1 MSYQGNQKLHIIA
14 DGVSHRVLTDL
25 YHRLIAG
32 HWLALFG
39 FVTAV
44 HLAINLAFAGG
55 YGFCGEGAID
65 QIGGGD
71 LLGRFFF
78 SVQTLSTIGYGS
90 FAPLNRCANLLVTA
104 EAVVSLGF
112 AALVTGLVFGKFSR
126 PTSRLIF
133 SDKVLLSRWDGAD
146 VLMLR
151 LGNARANELVA
162 AAVEICAIIPV
173 TTDEGHTL
181 SQLVD
186 LRLRRNTSPLFQMS
200 WLLLHPLDE
209 QSPLRGYTVERIV
222 EDNVRLIVSVTAHD
236 GSLGQTV
243 YARYIYG
250 PKDFHSRRRFVD
262 VIEPLGDRRFRVN
275 YRRFHDTE
283 TLSDSTPAPQ

>member
-1 MSYQGNQKLHIIA
+1 MSYQGKQKLYITT
-14 DGVSHRVLTDL
+14 DGVSRRMMTDL

-39 FVTAV
+39 FVTVV
-44 HLAINLAFAGG
+44 HLTINLAFAGG
-55 YGFCGEGAID
+55 YSLCGEESID
-65 QIGGGD
+65 QVGGGD

-78 SVQTLSTIGYGS
+78 SVQTLSTIGYGG

-104 EAVVSLGF
+104 EAIVSLGF
-112 AALVTGLVFGKFSR
+112 GALVTGLVFGKFSR

-133 SDKVLLSRWDGAD
+133 SDTVLLSRWNGVD

-162 AAVEICAIIPV
+162 AAVDICAVVPVV
-173 TTDEGHTL
+173 TTEGHTL

-186 LRLRRNTSPLFQMS
+186 LPLRRNTSPLFQMS
-200 WLLLHPLDE
+200 WLLLHPLDDK
-209 QSPLRGYTVERIV
+209 SPLHGYTLKRIS
-222 EDNVRLIVSVTAHD
+222 EENIRLIVSVTAHD
-236 GSLGQTV
+236 GSVGQTV

-250 PKDFHSRRRFVD
+250 PKDFRFGQRFVD
-262 VIEPLGDRRFRVN
+262 VIESLGDRRFRVN
-275 YRRFHDTE
+275 YRKFHDTE
-283 TLSDSTPAPQ
+283 AAPSLAPPQ

>member
-1 MSYQGNQKLHIIA
+1 MSYQGNQKLHIVA
-14 DGVSHRVLTDL
+14 EGVSRRILTDL

-44 HLAINLAFAGG
+44 HLLINLAFAGG
-55 YGFCGEGAID
+55 YAACGDEAID
-65 QIGGGD
+65 HVGGGS

-78 SVQTLSTIGYGS
+78 SVQTLSTIGYGTL
-90 FAPLNRCANLLVTA
+90 APLNRCANLLVTV
-104 EAVVSLGF
+104 EAIVSLGF
-112 AALVTGLVFGKFSR
+112 GALVTGLVFGKFSR

-133 SDKVLLSRWDGAD
+133 SDKVLLSRWDGAE

-162 AAVEICAIIPV
+162 AAVEICAVVPV
-173 TTDEGHTL
+173 VTEEGHSL

-209 QSPLRGYTVERIV
+209 KSPLHGYDLERIK

-243 YARYIYG
+243 YARHIYG
-250 PKDFHSRRRFVD
+250 PLDFQSRRRFVD
-262 VIEPLGDRRFRVN
+262 VIEPLGQRRFRVD

-283 TLSDSTPAPQ
+283 ALPGSAPPAQ